1 MEKMNTAKVKAYAKV
16 NLTLDITGEADG
28 FHTLDSLVVTVDL
41 FDQISAKKRKDGK
54 IRVFMH
60 GLGSETIPP
69 EENNAQR
76 AGEAFTARFKT
87 AGADIAIYKN
97 IPVGAGMGG
106 SSADAAGVVN
116 AMAALYGVTDSAALK
131 ELADSLGSDTGY
143 LLKGGF
149 ARMRGRGERIEPIAD
164 MPPLD
169 FFLLIPQTGVNT
181 AECFRTYDG
190 LRADAAGETRRNA
203 DMPRTERVL
212 ESLRSGAVEW
222 AARVMGNGLFEAAK
236 RLNPDVEKAYL
247 SLKEFSPLGTFMT
260 GSGSGC
266 CALFATRELC
276 EWAKSRYKGKFRAY
290 VLRSVE
296 PKRLKPFRNPFAL
309 GKGEGE

>member
-97 IPVGAGMGG
+97 ITVGAGMGG
-106 SSADAAGVVN
+106 SSADAAGVLN
-116 AMAALYGVTDSAALK
+116 ALARLYGIADERALK
-131 ELADSLGSDTGY
+131 ELAD
-143 LLKGGF
+143 
-149 ARMRGRGERIEPIAD
+149 
-164 MPPLD
+164 
-169 FFLLIPQTGVNT
+169 
-181 AECFRTYDG
+181 
-190 LRADAAGETRRNA
+190 
-203 DMPRTERVL
+203 
-212 ESLRSGAVEW
+212 
-222 AARVMGNGLFEAAK
+222 
-236 RLNPDVEKAYL
+236 
-247 SLKEFSPLGTFMT
+247 
-260 GSGSGC
+260 
-266 CALFATRELC
+266 
-276 EWAKSRYKGKFRAY
+276 
-290 VLRSVE
+290 
-296 PKRLKPFRNPFAL
+296 
-309 GKGEGE
+309 